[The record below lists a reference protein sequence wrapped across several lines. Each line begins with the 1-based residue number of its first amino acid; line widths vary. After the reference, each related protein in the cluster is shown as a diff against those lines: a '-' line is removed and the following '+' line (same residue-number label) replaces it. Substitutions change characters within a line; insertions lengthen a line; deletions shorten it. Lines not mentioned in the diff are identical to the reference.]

1 MIIYVYQFD
10 RKKDCEKYNFYDY
23 TISYKIKAQHMEEL
37 SIEQKRLQEA
47 KSRIRDMAH
56 REEYRVADLEKKLS
70 ELSDLIGVYER
81 EKEQD
86 QSAIRYRNQSR
97 YLYIVNIGRIHY

>member
-1 MIIYVYQFD
+1 MESNIAINTCVLV
-10 RKKDCEKYNFYDY
+10 
-23 TISYKIKAQHMEEL
+23 SYKIKAQHMEEL
-37 SIEQKRLQEA
+37 AIEQKRLQEA

-86 QSAIRYRNQSR
+86 HSTIRYGNHKQIFIIIR
-97 YLYIVNIGRIHY
+97 YCSYIHH